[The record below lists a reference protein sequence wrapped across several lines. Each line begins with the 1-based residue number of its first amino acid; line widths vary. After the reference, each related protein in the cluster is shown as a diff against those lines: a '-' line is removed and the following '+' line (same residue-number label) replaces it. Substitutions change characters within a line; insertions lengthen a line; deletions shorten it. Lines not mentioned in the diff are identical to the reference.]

1 MNRFKLL
8 FLCLFLIGFS
18 SFSIAQEVKK
28 ATIVEHFTNTRCSVC
43 ASRNPGFYNAKKS
56 RPDVIHVAY
65 HPSSPYSN
73 CLFSTQNKAEND
85 ARTRYYDVFGGTPI
99 FAINGEER
107 GSSAMQNV
115 SVYNSFDNKTTPI
128 DVIVNI
134 FPAGTDSIGVDVNI
148 KAVAEHNLTNL
159 TLYVPLTEDTV
170 FYNAPNGEK
179 QHYDVFR
186 KSFTGQNA
194 ITFEAPKIG
203 ENDYVFSANIAKSE
217 IWDLNRLRA
226 VAIVNASDLTVVQA
240 GQSALFDATVS
251 STDSDYNRN
260 SIQLTL
266 YPNPS
271 LELLNIEVDGDMI
284 GTFYTIIDMK
294 GSLMIKDVI
303 SQTNFSINTSNLP
316 VGQYI
321 FKVGNR
327 ATTVSKSFLK
337 QK

>member
-1 MNRFKLL
+1 
-8 FLCLFLIGFS
+8 
-18 SFSIAQEVKK
+18 
-28 ATIVEHFTNTRCSVC
+28 
-43 ASRNPGFYNAKKS
+43 
-56 RPDVIHVAY
+56 
-65 HPSSPYSN
+65 
-73 CLFSTQNKAEND
+73 LFSTQNKAEND